1 LFYLGVILL
10 DPDSTAPII
19 ILFVLLALHAFFAAA
34 KEAIVSIR
42 KSRRLQMLEQG
53 HPVAEMINSLAE
65 DSSRL
70 LATEQLAL
78 KFIGFFIV
86 AFAVLVY
93 SSPLAQAISVD
104 NILAVVIIIIVT
116 ALITLIFGEL
126 IPREV
131 TRNHAE
137 SIVLWTAQP
146 LYLLSHLTAPLART
160 ITRISWIL
168 AGRSGDIDNSMLGV
182 ITEEDLRTYV
192 DASEEGGALKEDEKE
207 MIYSIFNLDDTLA
220 REIMVP
226 RIDVVAI
233 EADTSVMKA
242 LDVFM
247 EAGHSRI
254 PVYIDNIDNITG
266 ILYAKDLLAHWRA
279 GGEPRPVQGLE
290 REVYYVPE
298 TKPVSELLRELQ
310 RKKVQIAVVV
320 DEYGGMAGL
329 VTIEDILEEIVGE
342 IQDEYDSEEFFMER
356 ISDSEYIFNA
366 RADLDDVNN
375 IMSID
380 LPTHES
386 DTLGGLVYTMLGRV
400 PEVGDFVD
408 VMGVRLTVLIVD
420 GRRIGTV
427 KIQCL
432 KDNTEKGQEG
442 KTAKADEKNASRL
455 VSNTHKTVSGSP

>member
-1 LFYLGVILL
+1 LL

-19 ILFVLLALHAFFAAA
+19 VLFVLLALHAFFAAA

-42 KSRRLQMLEQG
+42 KSRRLQMLEEG
-53 HPVAEMINSLAE
+53 HPAAEMVNSLAE
-65 DSSRL
+65 DASRL

-78 KFIGFFIV
+78 KFISFFIV
-86 AFAVLVY
+86 ASAVLVY
-93 SSPLAQAISVD
+93 SSPLAEAISVS
-104 NILAVVIIIIVT
+104 NIVAVVMIIIVS

-131 TRNHAE
+131 ARSHAE
-137 SIVLWTAQP
+137 SIALWSAQP
-146 LYLLSHLTAPLART
+146 LYLLSHLAGPLARI
-160 ITRISWIL
+160 ITKISWML
-168 AGRSGDIDNSMLGV
+168 TGHSGDIDNSMLGV
-182 ITEEDLRTYV
+182 ITEDDLRTYV
-192 DASEEGGALKEDEKE
+192 DASEEGGALKEDEKA

-233 EADTSVMKA
+233 EAETSVMEA
-242 LDVFM
+242 LNVFL
-247 EAGHSRI
+247 EAGHSRL
-254 PVYIDNIDNITG
+254 PVYIDNIDNIIG
-266 ILYAKDLLAHWRA
+266 VLYAKDLLAHWRA
-279 GGEPRPVQGLE
+279 GGEPRSVQGLE

-298 TKPVSELLRELQ
+298 TKPVSKLLRELQ

-329 VTIEDILEEIVGE
+329 VTIEDIVEEIVGE
-342 IQDEYDSEEFFMER
+342 IQDEYDSEKFFMER

-366 RADLDDVNN
+366 RVDLDDINN
-375 IMSID
+375 IMSLD
-380 LPTHES
+380 LPTDES

-408 VMGVRLTVLIVD
+408 VMGVRLTVLTVD

-427 KIQCL
+427 KIRRL
-432 KDNTEKGQEG
+432 KDNAEKGQED
-442 KTAKADEKNASRL
+442 KTANAEKKNTSRL
-455 VSNTHKTVSGSP
+455 VSDTRKTVSGSP

>member
-1 LFYLGVILL
+1 LL

-19 ILFVLLALHAFFAAA
+19 VLFVLLALHAFFAAA

-42 KSRRLQMLEQG
+42 KSRRLQMLEEG
-53 HPVAEMINSLAE
+53 HPAAEMVNSLAE
-65 DSSRL
+65 DASRL

-78 KFIGFFIV
+78 KFISFFIV
-86 AFAVLVY
+86 ASAVLVY
-93 SSPLAQAISVD
+93 SSPLAEAISVS
-104 NILAVVIIIIVT
+104 NMVAVVMIIIVS

-131 TRNHAE
+131 ARSYAE
-137 SIVLWTAQP
+137 SIALWSAQP
-146 LYLLSHLTAPLART
+146 LYLLSHLAGPLARI
-160 ITRISWIL
+160 ITKISWML
-168 AGRSGDIDNSMLGV
+168 TGHSGDIDNSMLGV
-182 ITEEDLRTYV
+182 ITEDDLRTYV
-192 DASEEGGALKEDEKE
+192 DASEEGGALKEDEKA

-233 EADTSVMKA
+233 EAETSVMEA
-242 LDVFM
+242 LNVFL
-247 EAGHSRI
+247 EAGHSRL
-254 PVYIDNIDNITG
+254 PVYIDNIDNIIG
-266 ILYAKDLLAHWRA
+266 VLYAKDLLAHWRA
-279 GGEPRPVQGLE
+279 GGEPRSVQGLE

-329 VTIEDILEEIVGE
+329 VTIEDIVEEIVGE
-342 IQDEYDSEEFFMER
+342 IQDEYDSEKFFMER

-366 RADLDDVNN
+366 RVDLDDINN
-375 IMSID
+375 IMSLD
-380 LPTHES
+380 LPTDES

-408 VMGVRLTVLIVD
+408 VMGVRLTVLTVD

-427 KIQCL
+427 KIRRL
-432 KDNTEKGQEG
+432 KDNAEKGQED
-442 KTAKADEKNASRL
+442 KAANAEKKNTSRL
-455 VSNTHKTVSGSP
+455 VSDTRKTVSGSP